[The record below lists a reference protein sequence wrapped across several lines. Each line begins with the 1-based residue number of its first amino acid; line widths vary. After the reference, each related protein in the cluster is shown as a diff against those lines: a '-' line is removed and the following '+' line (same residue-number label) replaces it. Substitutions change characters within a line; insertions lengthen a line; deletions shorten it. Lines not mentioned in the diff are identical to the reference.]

1 MLSLFKKQP
10 TKKLE
15 KQYNR
20 MLEQAR
26 DAQRSGDIK
35 LFAELSA
42 KAEEIWQ
49 EIEAVRSQAK

>member
-10 TKKLE
+10 AKKLE

-35 LFAELSA
+35 RYAELAA
-42 KAEEIWQ
+42 KAEEIWS
-49 EIEAVRSQAK
+49 EIEAVRRES